1 MAYQTIIFEQETD
14 IGIVTLNRP
23 DAKNAISLDVMSELV
38 DCFKTMSADPSI
50 KAVVITGGPNVFSAG
65 FHMPHAIAA
74 ADFTKKNEMV
84 DLCTECFLAV
94 LKFRAPVI
102 AAVSGPALAAGF
114 DLQVMADF
122 RVYSET
128 AKVGQVEINVAVTPL
143 MDPLWKIVGLGVAK
157 ELTMT
162 GRVYGAQEAYRI
174 GLANYVYPVETFFE
188 EAKKMAHHLAKQDPY
203 CMQVIKEQS
212 NRIPGMELDQAMV
225 SQLYGFRHFVG
236 SPEMV
241 RRMTAFLNKMK

>member
-1 MAYQTIIFEQETD
+1 MGYETIIYEKEENV
-14 IGIVTLNRP
+14 GIVTLHRP
-23 DAKNAISLDVMSELV
+23 EAQNAISLEVMRDLV
-38 DCFKTMSADPSI
+38 DCFNQMSADPEVR
-50 KAVVITGGPNVFSAG
+50 AVVITGGPKVFSAG

-74 ADFTKKNEMV
+74 ADFARKNEMV
-84 DLCTECFLAV
+84 DLCTACFMAV
-94 LKFRAPVI
+94 LKFRAPVV

-128 AKVGQVEINVAVTPL
+128 ARVGQVEINVAVTPL
-143 MDPLWKIVGLGVAK
+143 MDPLWKIIGLGRAK

-162 GRVYGAQEAYRI
+162 GRVYGADEAYRI
-174 GLANYVYPVETFFE
+174 GLANYVYPVETFLE

-203 CMQVIKEQS
+203 CIEVIKEQS
-212 NRIPGMELDQAMV
+212 NRIPGMALEQAMV
-225 SQLYGFRHFVG
+225 SQLWGFRHFVG

-241 RRMTAFLNKMK
+241 KRMTAFLNKKK